1 MLCCLLSVY
10 YQLVSWNLCN
20 FPIPCPE
27 YLKGLFPVPG
37 WTGSGRLLH
46 AAVSGN
52 RSAAIGQMISD
63 QAPAPALMV
72 QLECSAAELCAGKC
86 HNAMPSGSLKM
97 TFSI

>member
-1 MLCCLLSVY
+1 MPIPQAAHYMSCPLPVDYS
-10 YQLVSWNLCN
+10 N

-52 RSAAIGQMISD
+52 RSAAISQMISD

-72 QLECSAAELCAGKC
+72 QLECSAAELCQGKC
-86 HNAMPSGSLKM
+86 HNGNVFW
-97 TFSI
+97 FS